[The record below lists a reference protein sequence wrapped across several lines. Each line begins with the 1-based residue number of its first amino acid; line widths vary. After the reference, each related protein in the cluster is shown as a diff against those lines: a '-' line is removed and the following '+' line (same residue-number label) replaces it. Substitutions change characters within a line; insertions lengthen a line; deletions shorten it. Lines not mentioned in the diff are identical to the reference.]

1 MGYAGCDKLP
11 LVGHLAI
18 AIHPKRSS
26 AGPFSA
32 TWINSDGRPDPN
44 LILSQGLVQV
54 VNNALAV
61 VRLSRDGLDVQART
75 LVRVTA
81 ELTWQL
87 AVLFSNPE
95 LLRKYAVA
103 QSEEEENRV
112 WWELF
117 GRGRLLRRTL
127 DLEKALGL
135 PADVSAALDAH
146 RFSYPDQ
153 HDQLL
158 AAGGLEIG

>member
-1 MGYAGCDKLP
+1 
-11 LVGHLAI
+11 
-18 AIHPKRSS
+18 
-26 AGPFSA
+26 
-32 TWINSDGRPDPN
+32 
-44 LILSQGLVQV
+44 LVQV

-135 PADVSAALDAH
+135 PADVSAALDAP
-146 RFSYPDQ
+146 FFIP
-153 HDQLL
+153 
-158 AAGGLEIG
+158 